1 MRPKKLCLALGLCSA
16 SLLLSSCI
24 VPVRERG
31 YAPGYY
37 APAPVVVA
45 PAPVYY
51 RPAYPWAR
59 RW

>member
-1 MRPKKLCLALGLCSA
+1 MRLTKIYIALALCSS

-24 VPVRERG
+24 VPVRERA